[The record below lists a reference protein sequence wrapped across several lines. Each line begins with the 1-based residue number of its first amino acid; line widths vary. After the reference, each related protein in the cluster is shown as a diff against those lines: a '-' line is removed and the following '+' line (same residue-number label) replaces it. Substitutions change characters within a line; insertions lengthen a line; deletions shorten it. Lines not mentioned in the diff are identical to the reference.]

1 MGLYLYRITYKDGR
15 IQEVEASST
24 RTTKEFIY
32 FDDDGDWLL
41 QVAADSVESVSGADV
56 PRPVRPG
63 AEHGDVHD

>member
-1 MGLYLYRITYKDGR
+1 MGLYRYRITYKDGR

-41 QVAADSVESVSGADV
+41 QVAADSVESVTGGDV

-63 AEHGDVHD
+63 AEHGDVRD